1 MTVKGLGDRD
11 IEVAVPLPLFQTF
24 NYRIPSSET
33 APIDIGTRV
42 WVPFRNRKILSTV
55 VAFSDSHFPN
65 SKEILGV
72 VAGPPISEK
81 LLRLFQWLSGYYAS
95 PLGEI
100 IKCAIPVSAA
110 TSERELKKQKIAS
123 VVLPTQRPVRLT
135 DEQQMILNR
144 LEKDLEAAAFAPY
157 LLYGITGSG
166 KTEIY
171 LKIIATALRNGKEAI
186 VLVPEI
192 SLTPQL
198 ISRFEDRFPNQIAV
212 LHSKLSKKE
221 RYQEWLKI
229 RKKEVSIVVGA
240 RSAVFAPFENLGI
253 IVVDEEHDSSFK
265 QEERF
270 RYHARDV
277 ALVRGQLERSVVILG
292 SATPSLESYDNCK
305 KQKLKSLT
313 LSKRIDDR
321 PLPAIEIIDLKK
333 HPGRFGEEFI
343 FSNRLLHALTE
354 TLNSHS
360 QAILFLNR
368 RGYAPFLLCEVC
380 SFVMKCPNCSI
391 SLTVYIKTHKLL
403 CHHCAFSRPV
413 PDRCQQC
420 QEQKM
425 FPVGLGTEKVEEEL
439 KRYFPDAKIARLDRS
454 STQKGG
460 TLLKILSDFGSG
472 KTDILIGTQMV
483 AKGHDFP
490 NVTLVGV
497 ILIDI
502 SLNIPDFRAPERTFQ
517 LLTQVAGRAGR
528 GKKEGSVIVQTY
540 NPSHYSLQFAKD
552 HDYEGFYTRE
562 MSFRKELNYP
572 PFSRIVRF
580 RSSDVRAEKAFEKLK
595 RLRAISEK
603 ISATQKGLSVLE
615 ILGPAPAPLSR
626 IKNKY
631 RFHMLIKSPSHSL
644 IKSFMDNLLK
654 YEKELF
660 QSPTIKIDVDPLS
673 LL

>member
-1 MTVKGLGDRD
+1 MTTKDLGGRD

-24 NYRIPSSET
+24 NYRVPPSEIT
-33 APIDIGTRV
+33 AIDIGTRV

-55 VAFSDSHFPN
+55 VAFSDFHFPN

-72 VAGPPISEK
+72 AGPPLSEK
-81 LLRLFQWLSGYYAS
+81 LLRLFQWLSGYYAT

-100 IKCAIPVSAA
+100 IKSAIPVSGTAE
-110 TSERELKKQKIAS
+110 TDQKKQKIAS
-123 VVLPTQRPVRLT
+123 VTLPTERPVRLT

-144 LEKDLEAAAFAPY
+144 LEKDLEEATFAPY
-157 LLYGITGSG
+157 LLYGVTGSG
-166 KTEIY
+166 KTEVY
-171 LKIIATALRNGKEAI
+171 LNIIKTALRRHKEAI

-229 RKKEVSIVVGA
+229 RQKEVSIVVGA
-240 RSAVFAPFENLGI
+240 RSAVFAPFENLGV

-277 ALVRGQLERSVVILG
+277 ALVRGQFERSVVILG

-305 KQKLKSLT
+305 KQKLKLLT

-333 HPGRFGEEFI
+333 HPGRFGDEFV
-343 FSNRLLHALTE
+343 FSNRLLHSLTE
-354 TLNSHS
+354 TLNNHS

-368 RGYAPFLLCEVC
+368 RGYAPFLLCQVC

-391 SLTVYIKTHKLL
+391 SLTVYIKTQKLL
-403 CHHCAFSRPV
+403 CHHCAFSRSV

-420 QEQKM
+420 QEQKI

-460 TLLKILSDFGSG
+460 ALLKILSDFGNG
-472 KTDILIGTQMV
+472 KIDILIGTQMV

-497 ILIDI
+497 ILADI

-540 NPSHYSLQFAKD
+540 NPSHYSLQFAKG
-552 HDYEGFYTRE
+552 HDYEGFYMQE
-562 MSFRKELNYP
+562 LAFRKELNYP
-572 PFSRIVRF
+572 PFSKIVRF
-580 RSSDVRAEKAFEKLK
+580 RSSDIRAEKAFEKLK
-595 RLRAISEK
+595 WLRAISEK
-603 ISATQKGLSVLE
+603 VSATQKGLSVLE

-644 IKSFMDNLLK
+644 IKLFMDNLLK

-660 QSPTIKIDVDPLS
+660 QSPTIKIDVDPLN